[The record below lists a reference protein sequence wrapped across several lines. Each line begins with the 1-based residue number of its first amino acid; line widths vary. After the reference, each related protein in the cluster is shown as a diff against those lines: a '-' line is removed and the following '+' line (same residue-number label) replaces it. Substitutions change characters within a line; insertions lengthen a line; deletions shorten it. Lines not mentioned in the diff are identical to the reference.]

1 MEERNSEFEL
11 EKSIRHFSN
20 LEEIHEN
27 NLEQLLLP
35 KNNNKNIDKSH
46 DDSLSEQIFKSKGK
60 KSNKSDLDNY
70 LKRQSKIL
78 DLDDI
83 LMFRI

>member
-1 MEERNSEFEL
+1 M

-27 NLEQLLLP
+27 NLEQLLLT
-35 KNNNKNIDKSH
+35 KNNNKNIDESH
-46 DDSLSEQIFKSKGK
+46 DDSLNEQIFKSKGK